1 MYFMTGFWYMG
12 YHNMTKTADLQQTLY
27 HSIFCFREIQV
38 RRKEKGERKKEKAQ
52 KVRTNINKRNE

>member
-1 MYFMTGFWYMG
+1 
-12 YHNMTKTADLQQTLY
+12 MTKTADLQQTLY

-38 RRKEKGERKKEKAQ
+38 RRKEKEERKKEKAQ